1 MSRSLQKLSDLR
13 LPKTR
18 YNLTQNMGSRV
29 YWLYV
34 IGAHH
39 EYTLEEA
46 EMLIFWKETLFLLR
60 SSQIELFSLSGKVLL
75 R

>member
-1 MSRSLQKLSDLR
+1 
-13 LPKTR
+13 
-18 YNLTQNMGSRV
+18 MGSGV
-29 YWLYV
+29 NWLYV